1 MVPNGGWIKASREGE
16 HWLFA
21 VGGDWVIADGGALS
35 NRLRAV
41 LPEPGD
47 VGPSRQ
53 IRFDMT
59 QVGVLDTSGAWL
71 LYSAGQRL
79 AHAGIAIE
87 FYGASAGNAALLDRM
102 AKFSAADHAAGPA
115 GGALGGIV
123 RGLGQGPLSMVERI
137 GRGTVQA
144 LTKARDLLSF
154 FGMTIIVLG
163 RTLLAPWRIRG
174 IALFSHMEQVGLNA
188 LPIVGLLSFLIGV
201 VIAFQGADQLR
212 QFGAEIFT
220 VNLLG
225 VSILRELGIIIT
237 SIVVAGRSGSAF
249 TAQIGTMK
257 VNQEV
262 DAMVAL
268 GLDPIEVL
276 VLPRLLALMITLP
289 LLAFYSGIMGLL
301 GGAVMSM
308 VVLEISPTQFINQ
321 LHEAVTLTTF
331 LIGVLKAPV
340 FAFLIALVGCFEGLQ
355 VEGSADSVGRHTTTA
370 VVEAIFLVITVDAM
384 FSVMFSIMGI

>member
-1 MVPNGGWIKASREGE
+1 
-16 HWLFA
+16 
-21 VGGDWVIADGGALS
+21 
-35 NRLRAV
+35 
-41 LPEPGD
+41 
-47 VGPSRQ
+47 
-53 IRFDMT
+53 
-59 QVGVLDTSGAWL
+59 
-71 LYSAGQRL
+71 
-79 AHAGIAIE
+79 
-87 FYGASAGNAALLDRM
+87 
-102 AKFSAADHAAGPA
+102 
-115 GGALGGIV
+115 
-123 RGLGQGPLSMVERI
+123 
-137 GRGTVQA
+137 
-144 LTKARDLLSF
+144 
-154 FGMTIIVLG
+154 
-163 RTLLAPWRIRG
+163 
-174 IALFSHMEQVGLNA
+174 
-188 LPIVGLLSFLIGV
+188 
-201 VIAFQGADQLR
+201 
-212 QFGAEIFT
+212 
-220 VNLLG
+220 
-225 VSILRELGIIIT
+225 
-237 SIVVAGRSGSAF
+237 
-249 TAQIGTMK
+249 MK

-308 VVLEISPTQFINQ
+308 VVLDISPTQFINQ